1 MKKLLIIAA
10 TFISVSSFAQ
20 SQKYLQAMEPKV
32 AAIDTTRSVQGAI
45 DLANAFE
52 RIAEAEKTLWLP
64 YYYAALA
71 HVNSGYSLS
80 GGTMGGLANQLD
92 PIADKAEALIEKA
105 AALSKNNS
113 EIWAV
118 KKMIA
123 TLRMTADP
131 MSRYQQYAPIA
142 QQALETARSLD
153 KNNPRVDLL
162 EGQDKFYTP
171 EQFGGS
177 KTEAK
182 KLFEEALKKYAAAK
196 PASTIDPSW
205 GRGTANYFLAQIK

>member
-1 MKKLLIIAA
+1 MKRILFIAA
-10 TFISVSSFAQ
+10 TFISLTTFAQ
-20 SQKYLQAMEPKV
+20 TEKYFKAMEPKV
-32 AAIDTTRSVQGAI
+32 AAIDTTRSVEAAK

-52 RIAEAEKTLWLP
+52 RIAEAEKTQWLP

-71 HVNSGYSLS
+71 QVNSGYSLS
-80 GGTMGGLANQLD
+80 GGNMGGLASQLD
-92 PIADKAEALIEKA
+92 PIADKAESLLQKA
-105 AALSKNNS
+105 EALSKDNS

-131 MSRYQQYAPIA
+131 MARYQQYGLMA
-142 QQALETARSLD
+142 QQALETARRLD

-162 EGQDKFYTP
+162 EGQDKFFTP

-196 PASTIDPSW
+196 PASSIEPSW
-205 GRGTANYFLAQIK
+205 GRGTTQYFLNQVK